1 MEIKEKKIYVRPES
15 QLFEVGLSGWILATS
30 VQSGVETE
38 GQDYDEKDYSGNGWD

>member
-1 MEIKEKKIYVRPES
+1 MKKKTYQIPEVQVFEMDLFGEILQS
-15 QLFEVGLSGWILATS
+15 S